1 MPLSFPLGFYTVI
14 HRILA
19 HLLLV
24 GVGFNLSGYD
34 AGCARFSA
42 CLLCTDTVYG
52 WAHDRVVPRQN
63 AEAITWGS
71 KTQAVI
77 ITGSHLAMYTKPTA
91 AATAISGVCG
101 TTIES
106 PGVSLFASF
115 PSYEGVCDV
124 NGSRRG

>member
-1 MPLSFPLGFYTVI
+1 MMQDARDSLHACSAP
-14 HRILA
+14 IL
-19 HLLLV
+19 
-24 GVGFNLSGYD
+24 FM
-34 AGCARFSA
+34 AG
-42 CLLCTDTVYG
+42 
-52 WAHDRVVPRQN
+52 AHDRVVPRQN